1 MSIGWATLFCVV
13 CDGGAFLLLFDTS
26 CLVTAWLLG
35 IKGFPWTFGTNCVLA
50 ARFLFGCECPYVFFF
65 VALGVA
71 VSSSLSLQDRSSNSP
86 TSFPLS
92 LTFISATPGL
102 ASSPSFSAATAR
114 SANMAKFSSD
124 ALSGCV
130 AKCARTEGGICRMK
144 AWQMTALP
152 TTAFVPKPK
161 KSGRYVGS
169 QFFTRNHLVDSF
181 RCR

>member
-13 CDGGAFLLLFDTS
+13 CGSGAFGRLSFLLLFDTS

-35 IKGFPWTFGTNCVLA
+35 IKGFAWTFGTNCVLA
-50 ARFLFGCECPYVFFF
+50 ARFSVDCECPYVFFF
-65 VALGVA
+65 VALAVA
-71 VSSSLSLQDRSSNSP
+71 VSSFLSLRDRSSNSQ

-102 ASSPSFSAATAR
+102 ALSTSLSATTAR

-124 ALSGCV
+124 ELSGCV
-130 AKCARTEGGICRMK
+130 AKCARTEGGVCRMRD
-144 AWQMTALP
+144 WRIMALP
-152 TTAFVPKPK
+152 TTAFVPKPA
-161 KSGRYVGS
+161 V
-169 QFFTRNHLVDSF
+169 FCNHLRNHLVDSF